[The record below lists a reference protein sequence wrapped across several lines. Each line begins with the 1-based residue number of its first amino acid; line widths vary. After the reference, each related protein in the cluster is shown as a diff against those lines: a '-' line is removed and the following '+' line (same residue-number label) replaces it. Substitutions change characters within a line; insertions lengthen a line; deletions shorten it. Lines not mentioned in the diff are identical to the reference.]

1 MAAMRASEGGVVANQ
16 CDHEGLTCGDVL
28 AKLGDYV
35 DRDLAARERSRVD
48 AHLRVCSVCERFGG
62 RYAETV
68 RRVRAEIGAPPA
80 VDAEQL
86 ERIRAALWAMR

>member
-68 RRVRAEIGAPPA
+68 RRVRAE
-80 VDAEQL
+80 ES
-86 ERIRAALWAMR
+86 ALHPLSTRSSSSESARRCGR

>member
-1 MAAMRASEGGVVANQ
+1 MANQ